1 MLIIIF
7 DIYCLINTDET
18 RNFIKTT
25 LDKIAKHE
33 VELHGGCVACH
44 VIFSLKEEQGS
55 SEQDAAD
62 LLSEILTGD
71 SKLNSEFIEAVEQIH
86 MHERN
91 LASVFATKDGNSK
104 TSNLELYFQNI
115 LNKLASNLNFTKHKI
130 IF

>member
-1 MLIIIF
+1 MLIIF
-7 DIYCLINTDET
+7 LGIYLMMNADET
-18 RNFIKTT
+18 KNFIKTT

-91 LASVFATKDGNSK
+91 LASAFVIKDRKSK
-104 TSNLELYFQNI
+104 DRYL
-115 LNKLASNLNFTKHKI
+115 
-130 IF
+130 